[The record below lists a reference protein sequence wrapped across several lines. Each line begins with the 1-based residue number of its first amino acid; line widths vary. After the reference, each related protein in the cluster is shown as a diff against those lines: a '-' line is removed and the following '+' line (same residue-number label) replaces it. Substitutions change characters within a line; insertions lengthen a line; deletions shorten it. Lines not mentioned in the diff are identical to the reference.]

1 MKFEKKSL
9 LEIAEKNSV
18 KVGSKDTAEEIAQK
32 VYNTLSKVKL
42 NEMNKETRSFYLELN
57 THYKRVNRPIRV
69 QEYNSKNPGVVE
81 TIVREILN
89 AGEKGITKANI
100 LAVLVKKFP
109 ERKLESMKRT
119 LNLHVPSCITKERF
133 DVERVKDSDRYRA
146 KEWKALSERFKPVSE
161 IAEKVK
167 KNIKKVEEEAQPATV

>member
-42 NEMNKETRSFYLELN
+42 NEMDKETRHFYLELT
-57 THYKRVNRPIRV
+57 THYKRANRPIRV
-69 QEYNSKNPGVVE
+69 QDYNAKNPGVVE
-81 TIVREILN
+81 TIVREILT
-89 AGEKGITKANI
+89 AGEKGITKASI
-100 LAVLVKKFP
+100 LEKLVKKFP
-109 ERKLESMKRT
+109 ERKVESMKRT

-133 DVERVKDSDRYRA
+133 DVERVKNSDRYRA
-146 KEWKALSERFKPVSE
+146 KEWKLLTEKFKPVSE

-167 KNIKKVEEEAQPATV
+167 KNIQKKEAAAV